1 MKVTGNKARVADG
14 GKKIVQ
20 DITYSGN
27 NGRQQTKVEITRDG
41 RGGNPHITGIEKKS
55 K

>member
-1 MKVTGNKARVADG
+1 MKIIGNKAKIEDG

-20 DITYSGN
+20 DVTYSGN
-27 NGRQQTKVEITRDG
+27 NGKQETKVEITRDG
-41 RGGNPHITGIEKKS
+41 RGGNPHITGVEKKS

>member
-1 MKVTGNKARVADG
+1 MVSNKAKMQDG

-20 DITYSGN
+20 DVIYSGN

-41 RGGNPHITGIEKKS
+41 RGGNPHVTGIEKKS